1 MIKKLLAAVLAL
13 SITTG
18 VPVGHM
24 DCMQGKAINHYRENG
39 IKYTAFATS
48 DGNMWITEGTYKG
61 SYYIVFDDKGTKD
74 IEDDEIIKLIKK

>member
-24 DCMQGKAINHYRENG
+24 DCMQGKAINHYKENG

-48 DGNMWITEGTYKG
+48 DGNMWITEGIYKG
-61 SYYIVFDDKGTKD
+61 RYYIVFDDKGTKA

>member
-1 MIKKLLAAVLAL
+1 MIKKILAAVLAL

-18 VPVGHM
+18 LPVGHM

-48 DGNMWITEGTYKG
+48 DASALVGLG
-61 SYYIVFDDKGTKD
+61 
-74 IEDDEIIKLIKK
+74 L